1 MNLIDGGQQI
11 VDSINQLVSANGGA
25 HMQAIPP
32 DRIAGMRQFNRFYTR
47 QIGLLRQGLLE
58 TTYSLSEARVLYEI
72 AQGETTA
79 AVLALGLGLDPA
91 FLSRLLR
98 RLVSRGLIARTPS
111 ATDRREAILALTED
125 GRAEF
130 AMLDR
135 RSQQHTAAQLAPLAE
150 TQQCRLVA
158 AMRAIEEL
166 LGDPVAP
173 WGGVVIRPFRG
184 GDLGW
189 VLARHGRFYADEYGF
204 DRAFERLVAQIVAEF
219 LARFDPEREAC
230 WIAEIDGEPVGTV
243 MLVDAGGGIAK
254 LRLLLVE
261 PRARGHGI
269 GRRLVEECVRF
280 ARRTGYRR
288 ITLWTQSILVSART
302 IYQRC
307 GFTKVAEKPH
317 RDFGV
322 NLIGEIWEMAL

>member
-1 MNLIDGGQQI
+1 
-11 VDSINQLVSANGGA
+11 
-25 HMQAIPP
+25 MQAISP

-58 TTYSLSEARVLYEI
+58 TPYSLSEARVLYEI

-79 AVLALGLGLDPA
+79 AALAQSLGLDPA

-111 ATDRREAILALTED
+111 ATDRREAILALTEE

-130 AMLDR
+130 AVLDR

-189 VLARHGRFYADEYGF
+189 VLARHGRFYAEEYGF

-230 WIAEIDGEPVGTV
+230 WIAELDGEPVGTV

-280 ARRTGYRR
+280 AREAGYRR

-322 NLIGEIWEMAL
+322 NLIGEIWEMSL

>member
-1 MNLIDGGQQI
+1 ME
-11 VDSINQLVSANGGA
+11 
-25 HMQAIPP
+25 AIPS

-58 TTYSLSEARVLYEI
+58 TPYSLSEARVLYEI

-79 AVLALGLGLDPA
+79 AALAQGLGLDPA

-98 RLVSRGLIARTPS
+98 RLVSRGLVARTPS
-111 ATDRREAILALTED
+111 ATDRREAILALTEE

-130 AMLDR
+130 SMLDR

-166 LGDPVAP
+166 LGDPVVP
-173 WGGVVIRPFRG
+173 WGGVVIRPFRA

-189 VLARHGRFYADEYGF
+189 VLARHGRFYAEEYGF

-243 MLVDAGGGIAK
+243 MLVDAGDGIAK

-280 ARRTGYRR
+280 ARHAGYRK
-288 ITLWTQSILVSART
+288 ITLWTQSILVSARA

-307 GFTKVAEKPH
+307 GFAKIAEKPH

-322 NLIGEIWEMAL
+322 DLVGEIWEMEL

>member
-1 MNLIDGGQQI
+1 ME
-11 VDSINQLVSANGGA
+11 
-25 HMQAIPP
+25 AIPS

-58 TTYSLSEARVLYEI
+58 TPYSLSEARVLYEI
-72 AQGETTA
+72 AQGQTTA
-79 AVLALGLGLDPA
+79 AALAQGLGLDPA

-98 RLVSRGLIARTPS
+98 RLASRGLVARTPS
-111 ATDRREAILALTED
+111 ATDRREAILALTDE

-130 AMLDR
+130 LMLDR

-166 LGDPVAP
+166 LGDLVTPS
-173 WGGVVIRPFRG
+173 GSVVIRPFRG

-189 VLARHGRFYADEYGF
+189 MLARHGRLYAEAYGF

-219 LARFDPEREAC
+219 LARFDAEREAC
-230 WIAEIDGEPVGTV
+230 WIAEIDGDPVGSI
-243 MLVDAGGGIAK
+243 MLVDAGDDIAK

-269 GRRLVEECVRF
+269 GRSLVEECVRF
-280 ARRTGYRR
+280 ARESGYRK
-288 ITLWTQSILVSART
+288 ITLWTQSILTEARA
-302 IYQRC
+302 IYQRS
-307 GFTKVAEKPH
+307 GFTKIAEKPH

-322 NLIGEIWEMAL
+322 DLVGEIWEMDL